1 MPNLRR
7 LKRCF
12 PDDSSEPPPEALDA
26 GMTAMLVKLRAT
38 AETTGAF
45 VRDFRQL
52 EMRFMQSIGGDEG
65 TVLPR
70 DDEEVFK
77 AFLEWAV
84 VSARRA
90 RSLNVIVR
98 TAGFVMAETERRNL
112 TKIPEVKAFIKALHA
127 AQAKTAAT
135 RRMMHALIH
144 QVTRGKHAPIIAAW
158 LRLLSGVGG
167 NARFPRGG
175 NARGRRWP
183 WAVGCQPRT
192 CGSSPRLA
200 MMVSSGWIGT

>member
-12 PDDSSEPPPEALDA
+12 PKDSSEPPPEALDA
-26 GMTAMLVKLRAT
+26 GMTAMLVKLTAT
-38 AETTGAF
+38 AETIGAF
-45 VRDFRQL
+45 VSDFRQL

-77 AFLEWAV
+77 AFLNWAV

-98 TAGFVMAETERRNL
+98 TAGSVMAETERRNL
-112 TKIPEVKAFIKALHA
+112 TKIPEVKAFI
-127 AQAKTAAT
+127 T
-135 RRMMHALIH
+135 
-144 QVTRGKHAPIIAAW
+144 
-158 LRLLSGVGG
+158 
-167 NARFPRGG
+167 
-175 NARGRRWP
+175 ARGASQDCGDP
-183 WAVGCQPRT
+183 ADDACAHSSSHAGKT
-192 CGSSPRLA
+192 CSNHRGMATTAKRGWRQCS
-200 MMVSSGWIGT
+200 VSAWGKR